1 MKTIILKIETKSIKK
16 TLQMIVPIM
25 GHEVYILETPPC
37 GFTLGKWIRWLG
49 NVCFWKHL
57 KKKGGK

>member
-25 GHEVYILETPPC
+25 GCEVYELEESLVKE
-37 GFTLGKWIRWLG
+37 TLIRMKR
-49 NVCFWKHL
+49 WKHL
-57 KKKGGK
+57 KKRGE